1 MSVQVCISGVIIEA
15 VININIVNTTV
26 FVTIVANEF
35 KETIS
40 IDTFP
45 IAIASHFIALVD
57 VNKISSADI
66 NFIASGENAFI
77 CVDKITA
84 VV

>member
-1 MSVQVCISGVIIEA
+1 MSVVIIIEA
-15 VININIVNTTV
+15 VINIKVVNTTV
-26 FVTIVANEF
+26 FVTIVANKF

-45 IAIASHFIALVD
+45 ITIASHFIALVD

-77 CVDKITA
+77 CADKIIA

>member
-1 MSVQVCISGVIIEA
+1 M
-15 VININIVNTTV
+15 
-26 FVTIVANEF
+26 FVTIVANKF

-40 IDTFP
+40 VDTLP

-57 VNKISSADI
+57 VNTISSADI
-66 NFIASGENAFI
+66 NFIASGASAFI
-77 CVDKITA
+77 FVDKIIA